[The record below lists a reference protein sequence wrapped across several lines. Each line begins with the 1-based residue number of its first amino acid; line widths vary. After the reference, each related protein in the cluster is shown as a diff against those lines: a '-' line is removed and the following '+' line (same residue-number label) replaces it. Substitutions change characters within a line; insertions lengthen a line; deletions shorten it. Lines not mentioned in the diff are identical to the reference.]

1 MSSRVFIDNII
12 SVHKRFSTCH
22 VYNLQTENGYYFVG
36 NSINQKKNNGNYII
50 AKNCRCTILAYV
62 KGFEHDTIKE
72 SDKMGDMSFE
82 EWLEAKEKPEP
93 ILSQKEKGDSI
104 SAQYRKEYA
113 DGKNVGPAR
122 PLGTKRKKA
131 KK

>member
-1 MSSRVFIDNII
+1 MKS
-12 SVHKRFSTCH
+12 
-22 VYNLQTENGYYFVG
+22 G
-36 NSINQKKNNGNYII
+36 KKT
-50 AKNCRCTILAYV
+50 AALLLMLALLTSALT
-62 KGFEHDTIKE
+62 GCGDRE
-72 SDKMGDMSFE
+72 S
-82 EWLEAKEKPEP
+82 EAKEKPEP
-93 ILSQKEKGDSI
+93 ILRQKEKGDAI